1 MTSLIG
7 QTIGRKYQLE
17 DLLGT
22 GGMAQVYRA
31 VQMPLERKV
40 AVKVLHPHLSQQTSF
55 TERFLREARA
65 IASLQ
70 HPNIVQIY
78 DFESL
83 DGNCYMAME
92 FLNGRSLEEQ
102 LKGLPAPGDAPQ
114 PLPLNEALK
123 IVIEVAR
130 ALEFAHK
137 QGIVHRDIK
146 PANIMRTQEG
156 RIVLTD
162 FGIATL
168 LHETRMTVEG
178 TTTGTPSYMSPEQAL
193 GERGD
198 ERSDIYSLGAV
209 LYQLVTGRLPF
220 EGDTMYGLIMQHIND
235 PPPPASRIN
244 PDVPQE
250 VEQIIC
256 KSMEK
261 EPANRY
267 RTAGE
272 LAADLE
278 AVLRGEQVEVDLSTR
293 PLLDISQAMASL
305 TKSRIKVGW
314 IAFGVVVVAILVGVR
329 VMSSPS
335 VADSET
341 LSDRAEEIDSMAAK
355 NPDEEL
361 DSMAAPGEAKPLV
374 DTFANNDLGWLT
386 TEGLIS
392 RQVVD
397 GVYLVSI
404 EEPDRAIAAYPERG
418 GTYYDFSYE
427 AEATLVEGQPES
439 GYGLVFRRQDDENYY
454 VFAINGLRQWSV
466 WRLEDRAWHELR
478 ALPGGQTWTPADA
491 ILPSGELNRLR
502 VEAVG
507 PEITLYVNDRRLD
520 SITDDTFASGGI
532 GFYMA
537 SSRTAGAPLARVRF
551 DNLALTPLAD
561 SGVSSMTSDGASE

>member
-1 MTSLIG
+1 
-7 QTIGRKYQLE
+7 
-17 DLLGT
+17 
-22 GGMAQVYRA
+22 
-31 VQMPLERKV
+31 V
-40 AVKVLHPHLSQQTSF
+40 AVKVLHPHLSQQTDF

-78 DFESL
+78 DFEFL

-102 LKGLPAPGDAPQ
+102 LKDLPRQGDAPQ
-114 PLPLNEALK
+114 PLPLNGALK
-123 IVIEVAR
+123 IIIEVAR

-168 LHETRMTVEG
+168 LHETRLTVEG
-178 TTTGTPSYMSPEQAL
+178 TTTGTPHYMSPEQAL

-220 EGDTMYGLIMQHIND
+220 EADTMYGLIMQHIND
-235 PPPPASRIN
+235 PPPPAARIN
-244 PDVPQE
+244 PNVPKE

-256 KSMEK
+256 KAMEK
-261 EPANRY
+261 EPARRY
-267 RTAGE
+267 RTARE
-272 LAADLE
+272 FAADLE
-278 AVLRGEQVEVDLSTR
+278 AVLKGEQVEVDLSTR

-305 TKSRIKVGW
+305 SKSRTKVGW
-314 IAFGVVVVAILVGVR
+314 IAFAVAVVAILVGVR
-329 VMSSPS
+329 VMSSPP
-335 VADSET
+335 VADSQT
-341 LSDRAEEIDSMAAK
+341 LPGSAEEVDSMAAK
-355 NPDEEL
+355 NPDEGV
-361 DSMAAPGEAKPLV
+361 DSMAAPGEVEPLI
-374 DTFANNDLGWLT
+374 DAFANNDLGWLT
-386 TEGLIS
+386 TDGLIS

-404 EEPDRAIAAYPERG
+404 EEPNRAIAAYPERG
-418 GTYYDFSYE
+418 DTYYDFSHE
-427 AEATLVEGQPES
+427 AEATLIEGPTES

-478 ALPGGQTWTPADA
+478 ALPGDKTWTPADA
-491 ILPSGELNRLR
+491 VLPSGELNRLR
-502 VEAVG
+502 VEAIG
-507 PEITLYVNDRRLD
+507 PEITLYVNDQRLD

-551 DNLALTPLAD
+551 DNVALTPLAD